1 MHQCVIRV
9 TARRFALLCCTSL
22 CLGTAH
28 AAPPLSFAELPAVFD
43 LPLAY
48 RLALAHDRGY
58 AVAQAQAAA
67 AQEALPQA
75 LARQRPSIGYS
86 SSRTRISQ
94 QRRDENLSYAPQTY
108 LSQSDTLQLKQPIYN
123 RRLDATEDQARAS
136 LAGVDASLQAE
147 RQALGVK
154 VAQAYYNL
162 LLAQSREDLIRVQ
175 LHSLGT
181 RLDGAQKAF
190 AAGTGIRTDVDE
202 LRAQLDLLN
211 AQALG
216 ARQAIANART
226 DLEVL
231 VGVPFVRVAP
241 VQPAQFAPQRVQ
253 PGELRDWSDRA
264 MAESAEVRARQAQ
277 LESAEA
283 ALRATQ
289 ADHLPTLDLVAQL
302 SRSSSDNSFFVNSVT
317 QNKAVGVQLNVPI
330 YQGGYLSSRDRQA
343 AANVEEAR
351 AQLERVRNGIR
362 VDVLKA
368 HSAVREGL
376 ERIAALEKAVAS
388 AAQVVLASQ
397 QSFKAGLRTTLDI
410 VAAEQREAQ
419 ARLDLSEAQ
428 LSLLAAWA
436 KLKSL
441 VGEVETAL

>member
-1 MHQCVIRV
+1 MD
-9 TARRFALLCCTSL
+9 T
-22 CLGTAH
+22 
-28 AAPPLSFAELPAVFD
+28 SFAELPAVFT

-48 RLALAHDRGY
+48 RLALANDKAY
-58 AVAQAQAAA
+58 AVVQAQAAA

-75 LARQRPSIGYS
+75 LARQLPSIGYS
-86 SSRTRISQ
+86 SSRTRILQ
-94 QRRDENLSYAPQTY
+94 QRRDENLNYPDQAY
-108 LSQSDTLQLKQPIYN
+108 LSQSDTVQLKQPIFN
-123 RRLDATEDQARAS
+123 RRLDATEAQARAS
-136 LAGVDASLQAE
+136 VEGVEASLQAE
-147 RQALGVK
+147 RQALGVR

-162 LLAQSREDLIRVQ
+162 LLAQSREQLIAVQ
-175 LHSLGT
+175 QNSLGT
-181 RLDGAQKAF
+181 RLDAAQRAF
-190 AAGTGIRTDVDE
+190 AAGTGIRTDIDE

-216 ARQAIANART
+216 VRQAIANART

-231 VGVPFVRVAP
+231 VGVPFVRIAPIVAGQLSP
-241 VQPAQFAPQRVQ
+241 SRLQ

-264 MAESAEVRARQAQ
+264 MAQSAEVRAREAQ
-277 LESAEA
+277 LLAAEA
-283 ALRATQ
+283 ALRASQ

-317 QNKAVGVQLNVPI
+317 QNKAIGVQLNVPI
-330 YQGGYLSSRDRQA
+330 YQGGYLRSRDRQA

-362 VDVLKA
+362 VEVLKA

-388 AAQVVLASQ
+388 AGQVVLASQ

-436 KLKSL
+436 KLKSY
-441 VGEVETAL
+441 VGEVESAL

>member
-1 MHQCVIRV
+1 MSQSFVRRPML
-9 TARRFALLCCTSL
+9 TAVLWTALS
-22 CLGTAH
+22 
-28 AAPPLSFAELPAVFD
+28 AAPLALAQAQEAAVFTLPA
-43 LPLAY
+43 AY
-48 RLALAHDRGY
+48 RLALANDKAY

-75 LARQRPSIGYS
+75 LARQLPSVGYS
-86 SSRTRISQ
+86 SSRTRVVQ
-94 QRRDENLSYAPQTY
+94 QRRDENINYLGQAY
-108 LSQSDTLQLKQPIYN
+108 LSQSDTLQLRQPIFN
-123 RRLDATEDQARAS
+123 RRLNATEEQARES
-136 LAGVDASLQAE
+136 LKGVDASLEAE
-147 RQALGVK
+147 RQALGVR
-154 VAQAYYNL
+154 VAQAYYSL
-162 LLAQSREDLIRVQ
+162 LLAQSREQLIAVQ
-175 LHSLGT
+175 QTSLAT
-181 RLDGAQKAF
+181 RLDGAQRAF
-190 AAGTGIRTDVDE
+190 AAGTGIRTDINE
-202 LRAQLDLLN
+202 LQAQLDLLN

-231 VGVPFVRVAP
+231 VGVPFVRIAPIVAGQLSP
-241 VQPAQFAPQRVQ
+241 SRLQ

-264 MAESAEVRARQAQ
+264 MAQSAEVRAREAQ
-277 LESAEA
+277 LLAAEA
-283 ALRATQ
+283 ALRATE
-289 ADHLPTLDLVAQL
+289 ADHLPTLELVAQL

-317 QNKAVGVQLNVPI
+317 QSQTVGVQLSMPI
-330 YQGGYLSSRDRQA
+330 YQGGYLRSRDRQA

-362 VDVLKA
+362 VEVLKA

-388 AAQVVLASQ
+388 AGQVVLASQ

-436 KLKSL
+436 KLKSY
-441 VGEVETAL
+441 VGEVESAL